1 MLPTP
6 SSGVVR
12 MAPEPVQQSCPE
24 CGKPTPNCG
33 IWNQP
38 DYRCRNPL
46 CARFPFKPA
55 QAARLEH

>member
-1 MLPTP
+1 MLTTP
-6 SSGVVR
+6 SSGVVCLTPR
-12 MAPEPVQQSCPE
+12 PAPLTCPE

-55 QAARLEH
+55 ERVEH